1 MGIYDAIKDGSPVLP
16 SIDPSSDIAPLVDD
30 NANDVNVIHNDCTS
44 LAESFV
50 KDDFDNDESACLEW
64 EDEYEVNF
72 ERNVFPFIIDDEKT
86 CTTRLLLIFYGFR
99 FSRLVVIVIKTLMPC
114 E

>member
-1 MGIYDAIKDGSPVLP
+1 MFGMG
-16 SIDPSSDIAPLVDD
+16 
-30 NANDVNVIHNDCTS
+30 
-44 LAESFV
+44 
-50 KDDFDNDESACLEW
+50 
-64 EDEYEVNF
+64 DEYEVNF

>member
-1 MGIYDAIKDGSPVLP
+1 MG
-16 SIDPSSDIAPLVDD
+16 
-30 NANDVNVIHNDCTS
+30 
-44 LAESFV
+44 
-50 KDDFDNDESACLEW
+50 
-64 EDEYEVNF
+64 DEYEVNF

-114 E
+114 EWIVKRDSYQIPLRKIETKFVYRQIKFPPNFKKNVSFCQTVKLNFR